1 MTNTTSYISNR
12 CFLPSFWKA
21 TGVTSGQT
29 TGVPMSL
36 IGITRDS
43 MPLARKA
50 SIVSVGMMLSEAVT
64 AGFLRVQ
71 ATLNGADTAKT
82 FDLTA
87 AQGTKTIWEFEPGD
101 IVLGKGDEVGFK
113 WGSSGTLAPSGS
125 IEVTCFVEVQW
136 EV

>member
-21 TGVTSGQT
+21 TGLTSGQT
-29 TGVPMSL
+29 TGVTMSL

-50 SIVSVGMMLSEAVT
+50 SIVSVGMLLSEAVT
-64 AGFLRVQ
+64 AGFIRVQ

-82 FDLTA
+82 FDLT
-87 AQGTKTIWEFEPGD
+87 GPTKVIWEFEPGD
-101 IVLGKGDEVGFK
+101 IVLSKGDEIGFK
-113 WGSSGTLAPSGS
+113 WGSSPALAPSGS
-125 IEVTCFVEVQW
+125 IELTCFVEVQW